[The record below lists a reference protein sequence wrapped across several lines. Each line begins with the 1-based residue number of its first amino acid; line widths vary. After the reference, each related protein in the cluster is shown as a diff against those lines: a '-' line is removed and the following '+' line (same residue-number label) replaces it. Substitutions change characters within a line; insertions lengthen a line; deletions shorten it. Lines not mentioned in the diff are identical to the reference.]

1 MTDLSWYDLVIRKL
15 QINGKSERTQE
26 AYTRAVRK
34 LIEHYKKN
42 VTSSTKKSS
51 KNNSSFVEIKV
62 NGLQRPL
69 GSATTG

>member
-34 LIEHYKKN
+34 LIEHYKKKRN
-42 VTSSTKKSS
+42 LI
-51 KNNSSFVEIKV
+51 NEEE
-62 NGLQRPL
+62 LEE
-69 GSATTG
+69 